1 MTAALADDDLRL
13 IADSVSAFTKPDAD
27 LLRMRRLRGTQPGF
41 ERDTWQKIAEMGWT
55 GMLIPE
61 QYGGAGLGFA
71 HMRIVAEGLA
81 RVLAP
86 EPLIPTAVLAARL
99 VLHGTNDALKRELL
113 ASIAAGERIIGAA
126 LLESAD
132 ASATDA
138 IATRAESA
146 ASGHVLRGTKRFV
159 VPAGEADGY
168 VVSAR
173 EGNRTLLCWV
183 PANTSGL
190 RSEVHL
196 RADGTSCQTLHLE
209 NVAIGKHAI
218 VAAGEA
224 ADAAIARAVDET
236 NAMLA
241 AELYAAI
248 DQSLTIALDYM
259 RTRMQFGKA
268 IGSFQG
274 LQHRTVDLWMQ
285 KELAIGAVDDAVR
298 ALDGN
303 AEPKQRALAVSRAKS
318 RCADG
323 ALLVC
328 REAIKL
334 HGAMGYT
341 DECNVGQYLQRAL
354 VLSAWL
360 GNGAAHRRRY
370 AQLAD
375 PPPSTTRSTQAAT
388 RESPPDTDWNAM
400 SDDAFRHEVRSF
412 FEANYP
418 EHLRFLQ
425 RRAKWEEVRD
435 WTLTMSR
442 KRWIAPAWPREHGG
456 MGLSPAKFIIYIE
469 EQERWGIAR
478 APDMGILMLGPIVMR
493 FGTPEQKREYLP
505 RVISCEHIWCQGY
518 SEPNAGSDLASLRTT
533 AVLEG
538 DQWVINGSKIWTSGA
553 HEANHMFMLARTAQ
567 TEKRQ
572 EGISFFIVPLSTPG
586 IRMRRIRNLSG
597 QEEFCQEFFDDV
609 RIPKENLV
617 GQVNKG
623 WTVAKALLGFER
635 LNNGSPRRT
644 QYPMLK
650 LGAIARA
657 SGVWNDPEFQSKY
670 TKLRLDVLDLG
681 SAYKRFADVVRNGG
695 TPGPEA
701 SFLKVW
707 SGESLQRLAEL
718 SIETA
723 GELGSLRGT
732 KEFDGEAVDILGSY
746 YHLFGATTA
755 SGTNDIQRNIVA
767 KRVLSL
773 PS

>member
-13 IADSVSAFTKPDAD
+13 IADSVSAYTRADAD

-41 ERDTWQKIAEMGWT
+41 EREAWRKIAEMGWT
-55 GMLIPE
+55 GLLIPE

-71 HMRIVAEGLA
+71 HMRVVAEGLA

-86 EPLIPTAVLAARL
+86 EPLTPVAVLAARL
-99 VLHGTNDALKRELL
+99 VLHATNNALKSDLL
-113 ASIAAGERIIGAA
+113 SSLAAGERIIGAA

-132 ASATDA
+132 GTATEPIGTQCARSAGGYLV
-138 IATRAESA
+138 S
-146 ASGHVLRGTKRFV
+146 GTKRYV

-173 EGNRTLLCWV
+173 EGERTMLCWI
-183 PANTSGL
+183 PAHAAGL
-190 RSEVHL
+190 STETHL
-196 RADGTSCQTLHLE
+196 RADGSFCQTLRLE
-209 NVAIGKHAI
+209 NVVIEAGA
-218 VAAGEA
+218 VLASGEA
-224 ADAAIARAVDET
+224 AEAAIARAVDET
-236 NAMLA
+236 NVMLA
-241 AELYAAI
+241 AELYAAM
-248 DQSLTIALDYM
+248 DQALGIALDYL
-259 RTRMQFGKA
+259 RTRVQFGKP

-285 KELAIGAVDDAVR
+285 KELAIGALDDAVR
-298 ALDGN
+298 ALD
-303 AEPKQRALAVSRAKS
+303 ADTPPKARALAASRAKS

-334 HGAMGYT
+334 HGAMGFT

-354 VLSAWL
+354 VLSAWF
-360 GNGAAHRRRY
+360 GNGTAHRRRF
-370 AQLAD
+370 ARLAD
-375 PPPSTTRSTQAAT
+375 PLPSTTRSTTAEAPQ
-388 RESPPDTDWNAM
+388 SPRDTDWNAM

-412 FEANYP
+412 FETNYP

-425 RRAKWEEVRD
+425 RRAKWTEIKD

-442 KRWIAPAWPREHGG
+442 KGWIAPAWPREHGG
-456 MGLSPAKFIIYIE
+456 MGLSPAKFIIYVE

-478 APDMGILMLGPIVMR
+478 APDMGVLMLGPIVMR
-493 FGTPEQKREYLP
+493 FGTPEQKRRYLP
-505 RVISCEHIWCQGY
+505 QVISCEHIWCQGY

-533 AVLEG
+533 AELDG

-553 HEANHMFMLARTAQ
+553 NEANHMFMLARTAK

-572 EGISFFIVPLSTPG
+572 EGISFFIVPLDTPG
-586 IRMRRIRNLSG
+586 IRMRPIRNLAG
-597 QEEFCQEFFDDV
+597 NEEFCQEFFDDV

-617 GQVNKG
+617 GEVNKG

-635 LNNGSPRRT
+635 LNNGSPRRA

-657 SGVWNDPEFQSKY
+657 NGMWDDPEFQSKY

-723 GELGSLRGT
+723 GEAGSLRGST
-732 KEFDGEAVDILGSY
+732 EFDGEAVDILGSY
-746 YHLFGATTA
+746 YNLFGATTA

-767 KRVLSL
+767 KRVLAL
-773 PS
+773 PG